1 VNTSAGTAFDIRRGG
16 MKHCRRRLTDHCRS
30 SHKRIR
36 GVLWKRF
43 FEMETRPMI
52 RTVVVV
58 GTLLLGVGAVM
69 AQQDLVNQAQTV
81 MKTNGKNAGALAAI
95 VKGEKPYDQA
105 TVDAALNQFADTAKK
120 LPTLFPA
127 STKGLK
133 PEGDYSASSKIWED
147 KAGFDE
153 HIVSFAKVVTEA
165 KSQIKDLETLKTTF
179 PVVGKQCGGC
189 HETYRVKKG

>member
-1 VNTSAGTAFDIRRGG
+1 
-16 MKHCRRRLTDHCRS
+16 M
-30 SHKRIR
+30 
-36 GVLWKRF
+36 
-43 FEMETRPMI
+43 M
-52 RTVVVV
+52 RTVVVI

-69 AQQDLVNQAQTV
+69 AQQDLVNNAQSV
-81 MKTNGKNAGALAAI
+81 MKANGKNAGALVAM

-105 TVDAALNQFADTAKK
+105 TVDTALNQLEDTAKK

-153 HIVSFAKVVTEA
+153 HIASFGKVVTEA
-165 KSQIKDLETLKTTF
+165 KTQIKDLDTLKVAL
-179 PVVGKQCGGC
+179 PVIGKQCGGC
-189 HETYRVKKG
+189 HETFRVKNS

>member
-1 VNTSAGTAFDIRRGG
+1 
-16 MKHCRRRLTDHCRS
+16 
-30 SHKRIR
+30 
-36 GVLWKRF
+36 
-43 FEMETRPMI
+43 MI
-52 RTVVVV
+52 RTLVVV

-69 AQQDLVNQAQTV
+69 AQQDLVNQSQSV
-81 MKTNGKNAGALAAI
+81 MKSNGKNAGALAAI

-105 TVDAALNQFADTAKK
+105 TVDAALSQFADTAKK
-120 LPTLFPA
+120 LPTMFPP

-153 HIVSFAKVVTEA
+153 HIASFAKVVSEA
-165 KSQIKDLETLKTTF
+165 RSQIKDLDSLKAAF